1 MYVTTRSYS
10 GSELAD
16 ELADRESEIRD
27 AIAEIDGFRAYYLVR
42 TTDGNAVSISVFD
55 DQAGADEST
64 RAAAAWIKENL
75 ADMSLSP
82 PQVTSGEVVLSF

>member
-1 MYVTTRSYS
+1 MFVTIRSYS

-16 ELADRESEIRD
+16 VLAARESEIRD
-27 AIAEIDGFRAYYLVR
+27 VIAELDGFRAYYLLR

-55 DQAGADEST
+55 NQGGADEST
-64 RAAAAWIKENL
+64 RTAAAWIKENL